1 MNEAENSVQFGLKNV
16 HYATMK
22 PDGSYNTPV
31 HVPGAVNLTL
41 KEESSVTKYYADNVL
56 YYVSNT
62 GSGYSG
68 DLEMAR
74 FINQMLVDIW
84 HFIEHATDHTLIEQ
98 AGVEPSKFALLF
110 EIDGDANSS
119 LYVLYA
125 VTAGKPGI
133 TGETKKDTSEPKG
146 QSCSINAQPLSN
158 GRISA
163 RTTEKTP
170 KSVTDNWY
178 KTVYI
183 PSAEQAAAAQ
193 GG

>member
-1 MNEAENSVQFGLKNV
+1 MSEAENSVQFGLKNM

-22 PDGSYNTPV
+22 PDGSYNAPV

-41 KEESSVTKYYADNVL
+41 KEESSVAKYYADNVL

-84 HFIEHATDHTLIEQ
+84 HFLEHATDHTLIEQ

-178 KTVYI
+178 KSVYI
-183 PSAEQAAAAQ
+183 PSDEQASAEQ

>member
-1 MNEAENSVQFGLKNV
+1 MNESENKVQFGLKNV
-16 HYATMK
+16 HYAKMNA
-22 PDGSYNTPV
+22 DGSYETPV

-41 KEESSVTKYYADNVL
+41 KEEGSITKYYADNVL
-56 YYVSNT
+56 FYVSHS

-84 HFIEHATDHTLIEQ
+84 NYIEHKTDHTLIEQ
-98 AGVEPSKFALLF
+98 AGVDSSRFALLF
-110 EIDGDANSS
+110 EIDGDANAS
-119 LYVLYA
+119 LYVIYCVA
-125 VTAGKPGI
+125 AGRPGI
-133 TGETKKDTSEPKG
+133 TGETKKDNNEPKG
-146 QSCSINAQPLSN
+146 QSCSINAMPLSN
-158 GRISA
+158 GRVSA

-170 KSVTDNWY
+170 KSVIDNWY

-183 PSAEQAAAAQ
+183 PSDEQDAAAQ